1 MITTPSY
8 NFLSFY
14 IAGEEKIRSTFKKN
28 MNKMLSMLNSTP
40 NCWGVCWSNAAQ
52 NKIKICRLHLECQL
66 LGSGWVLSVSC
77 SVAKLQI
84 LGEE

>member
-1 MITTPSY
+1 
-8 NFLSFY
+8 
-14 IAGEEKIRSTFKKN
+14 
-28 MNKMLSMLNSTP
+28 MLDMLNSTP
-40 NCWGVCWSNAAQ
+40 NCFFRLGVFWSNPAQ
-52 NKIKICRLHLECQL
+52 NEIKICQLHLECQL